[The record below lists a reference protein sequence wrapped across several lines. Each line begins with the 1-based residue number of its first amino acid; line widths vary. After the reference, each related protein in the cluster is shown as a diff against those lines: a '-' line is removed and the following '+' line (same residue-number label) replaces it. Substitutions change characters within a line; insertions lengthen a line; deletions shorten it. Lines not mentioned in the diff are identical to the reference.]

1 MELKT
6 YRENDT
12 NKFPDILRY
21 ASALKYLQD
30 YYKFRKSNESDFSY
44 EKWAQEL
51 GLNSRSSL
59 RMLCNGQ
66 RIISESFIE
75 TFVKNNNLN
84 SKELDYFTLLANYQ
98 NTKSNIL
105 KKAFLDKISENN
117 ELLNPPLEIKERLQF
132 LSSPVLP
139 ILQMLLAFKDF
150 KATET
155 NLKKR
160 LNIDAKILNPA
171 LELLSDMGIAKSE
184 FYENEKEAVWVS
196 KVKHYKISDTL
207 FDEAIKLFHR
217 NSVNEALTMMEYD
230 SNYTKFKS
238 LMFSLPSSQF
248 IDLSSDI
255 EEFCNKLKY
264 KYGNDFIE
272 NKKIYKVNIQSYPI
286 TEDI

>member
-1 MELKT
+1 MMELKSYSET
-6 YRENDT
+6 DT
-12 NKFPDILRY
+12 NNFPDILKY

-30 YYKFRKSNESDFSY
+30 YYKFRKANESDFSY
-44 EKWAQEL
+44 EKWAQEM

-66 RIISESFIE
+66 RIISDSFIS
-75 TFVKNNNLN
+75 TFSNIHSLN

-105 KKAFLDKISENN
+105 KKAFLDKISENE

-132 LSSPVLP
+132 LSSPILP

-160 LNIDAKILNPA
+160 LNIDPKILRPA
-171 LELLSDMGIAKSE
+171 LELLSQMGLAKAD
-184 FYENEKEAVWVS
+184 FYENEEEIIWVS
-196 KVKHYKISDTL
+196 KIKHYKISDSL
-207 FDEAIKLFHR
+207 SDEALKLFHR
-217 NSVNEALTMMEYD
+217 NSLNEALNMMEYD
-230 SNYTKFKS
+230 SSYTKFKS
-238 LMFSLPSSQF
+238 LMFSLPSSDF
-248 IDLSSDI
+248 INLNSDI

-264 KYGNDFIE
+264 KYGNDFVE
-272 NKKIYKVNIQSYPI
+272 NKKNYKVNIQSYPI
-286 TEDI
+286 CEE